1 LFKSLRTAVRWRGN
15 LLLVLPVSL
24 ISQAELTEDVSFT
37 SQSLFILDYN
47 QAAMDVKSLTM
58 LEFPKV
64 LERLAGYADFSASAG
79 LARALRPTAD
89 LAEALTRQAI
99 TSEARRL
106 LSVKSEAGI
115 GGARDVRPLAERAA
129 RSGVLLPAELLEL
142 KSTLIAARD
151 LFRTLE
157 SKQAEY
163 PHLAAI
169 AQPLAPPPGLIEA
182 ISRTI
187 SDRGEVLDSASPK
200 LASLRSEIKT
210 AHERLLSRL
219 QKMIQDPKNTPHLQE
234 AIITMRNG
242 RYVIP
247 LRAESRGR
255 IRAIVHDQSSSG
267 ATLFVEPLSVVELNN
282 AWHELQLA
290 ERDEERR
297 ILSELSNQIGEHSP
311 AIIAIVDALA
321 RLDLAFMCAKYA
333 EDLHAAEPVLT
344 AFRKTGREKHP
355 GSVIV
360 LYQARHPLLDPQ
372 TVVPVDVVLDEN
384 TYALV
389 ITGPNTGGKTVTL
402 KTVGLLALMAQS
414 GLHIPAQ
421 SGSTLSIFRNI
432 YADIGDE
439 QSIEQSLSTFS
450 GHITNIVRI
459 LRRMDSFSL
468 VLLDELGAGTDPQ
481 EGSAL
486 ARAILGYLVEKRVTS
501 LIATHYPELKA
512 YAHAT
517 PGVVN
522 ASMEF
527 DLRSLKPTYRLT
539 IGLPGRSNALAI
551 AERLGLPP
559 EILSAARSMINPT
572 DLRAEDLLDE
582 IHRQRDLARKARS
595 EADRLRSQ
603 AENMR
608 RELAQRLEKIE
619 EERRAIL
626 EKARREQEE
635 EIAALRA
642 ELDALR
648 RELQR
653 ARQPLDAL
661 KPLQERLEELQSEA
675 EQPVEGAPIELT
687 RPLRLGEKVRLRSL
701 QMEGVITA
709 LGQSEIEVQMG
720 NLRLRARPEEIER
733 PGSPPPQENPSPTPP
748 SAARRSST
756 ARPAAARPAVFTPSP
771 GMELDLRG
779 QRADE
784 AIEALQRYLES
795 AYLSGMPF
803 VRVIHGKG
811 TGKLR
816 QAVREFLKQN
826 EFVASWE
833 TGLDSEGGEGVTVVH
848 LREG

>member
-1 LFKSLRTAVRWRGN
+1 M
-15 LLLVLPVSL
+15 
-24 ISQAELTEDVSFT
+24 
-37 SQSLFILDYN
+37 DYN

-64 LERLAGYADFSASAG
+64 LERLAAYADFSASAE
-79 LARALRPTAD
+79 LARNLRPTAD
-89 LAEALTRQAI
+89 LQEALARQA
-99 TSEARRL
+99 TTTEARRL
-106 LSVKSEAGI
+106 LSVKSEVGI
-115 GGARDVRPLAERAA
+115 GGARDVRPLVERAA
-129 RSGVLLPAELLEL
+129 RSGVLLPAEFLEI

-151 LFRTLE
+151 LYRTLE
-157 SKQAEY
+157 NKAAEY
-163 PHLAAI
+163 PHLAEI
-169 AQPLAPPPGLIEA
+169 ARPLAPPPGLIEA

-187 SDRGEVLDSASPK
+187 SERGEVLDSASPR
-200 LASLRSEIKT
+200 LASLRAEIKV

-219 QKMIQDPKNTPHLQE
+219 QKMLQDPKNAPHLQE
-234 AIITMRNG
+234 AIITLRNG

-267 ATLFVEPLSVVELNN
+267 ATLFVEPLAVVELNN
-282 AWHELQLA
+282 EWHELQLA

-297 ILSELSNQIGEHSP
+297 ILSELSDQVGAHSA
-311 AIIAIVDALA
+311 AIIAIVEALA

-333 EDLHAAEPVLT
+333 DDLKAAEPVLT

-355 GSVIV
+355 GSVIQ

-372 TVVPVDVVLDEN
+372 TVVPIDVVLDEQ

-402 KTVGLLALMAQS
+402 KTVGLLALMAQA

-421 SGSTLSIFRNI
+421 SGSVLSIFRDI

-459 LRRMDSFSL
+459 LRRMDSNSL

-551 AERLGLPP
+551 AQRLGVPE
-559 EILSAARSMINPT
+559 EILTAARNMINPT
-572 DLRAEDLLDE
+572 DLQADDLLDE
-582 IHRQRDLARKARS
+582 IHRQRELARKARS

-603 AENMR
+603 AENLR

-619 EERRAIL
+619 EERRQIL
-626 EKARREQEE
+626 EKARRQQEE
-635 EIAALRA
+635 EILALRA

-661 KPLQERLEELQSEA
+661 KPLQEKLETLQSEA
-675 EQPVEGAPIELT
+675 EKPVARTVFEPA
-687 RPLRLGEKVRLRSL
+687 RPLQLGDKVRLRSL
-701 QMEGVITA
+701 QMEGVVTA
-709 LGQSEIEVQMG
+709 VGQSEIEVQMG
-720 NLRLRARPEEIER
+720 NLRLRARPEEVER
-733 PGSPPPQENPSPTPP
+733 PGTPPAEAAPAAPSPTPP
-748 SAARRSST
+748 RPVSAP
-756 ARPAAARPAVFTPSP
+756 RPAAARPAVFTPSP

-779 QRADE
+779 QRAED
-784 AIEALQRYLES
+784 ALEALQRYLES
-795 AYLSGMPF
+795 AYLNGMPF
-803 VRVIHGKG
+803 VRIIHGKG

-816 QAVREFLKQN
+816 QAVRDFVKQH
-826 EFVASWE
+826 EYVASWE
-833 TGLDSEGGEGVTVVH
+833 SGMDNEGGEGVTVVH

>member
-1 LFKSLRTAVRWRGN
+1 
-15 LLLVLPVSL
+15 
-24 ISQAELTEDVSFT
+24 
-37 SQSLFILDYN
+37 
-47 QAAMDVKSLTM
+47 M

-64 LERLAGYADFSASAG
+64 LERLAGYADFSASAD
-79 LARALRPTAD
+79 LARSLRPTAD
-89 LAEALTRQAI
+89 LEEALARQAA
-99 TSEARRL
+99 TREARRL
-106 LSVKSEAGI
+106 LSVKSEVGI

-129 RSGVLLPAELLEL
+129 RSGVLLPGELLEI
-142 KSTLIAARD
+142 KSTLIAGRD
-151 LFRTLE
+151 LFRALE
-157 SKQAEY
+157 NKQAEY
-163 PHLAAI
+163 PHLAAM

-200 LASLRSEIKT
+200 LASLRSEIKA

-219 QKMIQDPKNTPHLQE
+219 QKMLQDPKNAPHLQE
-234 AIITMRNG
+234 AIITLRNG

-267 ATLFVEPLSVVELNN
+267 ATLFVEPLAVVELNN

-297 ILSELSNQIGEHSP
+297 ILSELSNQIGAHSP
-311 AIIAIVDALA
+311 AIVAMVEALA
-321 RLDLAFMCAKYA
+321 RLDLALMCAKYA

-372 TVVPVDVVLDEN
+372 TVVPIDVTLDEH

-421 SGSTLSIFRNI
+421 SGSALSIFRNI

-486 ARAILGYLVEKRVTS
+486 ARAILGYLIEKRVTS

-559 EILSAARSMINPT
+559 EILEAARGMINPT

-582 IHRQRDLARKARS
+582 IHRQRDLARKARG

-603 AENMR
+603 AENLR
-608 RELAQRLEKIE
+608 RELTRRLEKIE
-619 EERRAIL
+619 EERRVIL
-626 EKARREQEE
+626 EEARREQAE

-653 ARQPLDAL
+653 ARQPLEAL

-675 EQPVEGAPIELT
+675 EKPLVRSVIEPA
-687 RPLRLGEKVRLRSL
+687 RPLRLGDKVRLRSL
-701 QMEGVITA
+701 QMDGVITA

-733 PGSPPPQENPSPTPP
+733 PGSPAPEEEPPPPPSSAPRPV
-748 SAARRSST
+748 SAARQPAS
-756 ARPAAARPAVFTPSP
+756 RPVVFTPSP

-779 QRADE
+779 QRAEE

-816 QAVREFLKQN
+816 QAVRDFLKQN
-826 EFVASWE
+826 EWVASWE